1 MINIWGILLLIIIII
16 VLCTALLCDN
26 EDVKYIMIAIFWL
39 CLLCLCVLALFVKD
53 IDKSETIEADAFV
66 IERKVAQGGY
76 NAGSILD
83 YFSITVK
90 NVAPY
95 TLHYT
100 IKADDFSVNAPCNKA
115 IIEHTWKETKK
126 GIKIKHSDHYILKQV
141 WVTQDIKDK
150 ANVELTKPIVVEP
163 IEINSIEKEE

>member
-1 MINIWGILLLIIIII
+1 MINIWGIILLIIIII
-16 VLCTALLCDN
+16 VLFTALVCDN
-26 EDVKYIMIAIFWL
+26 EGTKYVMCIIFYL
-39 CLLCLCVLALFVKD
+39 CIIGFCILAFLSKD

-115 IIEHTWKETKK
+115 IIEHTWKETNK
-126 GIKIKHSDHYILKQV
+126 GTKIKHSDHYVLKQV

>member
-1 MINIWGILLLIIIII
+1 MINIWGILLLGIIII
-16 VLCTALLCDN
+16 VLFTALLCDN
-26 EDVKYIMIAIFWL
+26 EDVKYIMIVIFWL

-53 IDKSETIEADAFV
+53 IDKSEVIEADAFV

-76 NAGSILD
+76 NAGSVLD
-83 YFSITVK
+83 YFSITVED
-90 NVAPY
+90 VAPY
-95 TLHYT
+95 TLRYT

-126 GIKIKHSDHYILKQV
+126 GTKIKHSDHYVLKQV

-150 ANVELTKPIVVEP
+150 ANVELTKPVVVEP
-163 IEINSIEKEE
+163 IEIGE